1 MNVFALGAS
10 KNIGYFAA
18 IRLLSARSLIF
29 YNDLHAETLSDKG
42 ATVTFLLR
50 NTSVF
55 DADESIQPFVRS
67 GKARLVKGDALNI
80 DDVARGWAE
89 AQAASEA
96 QHVDVLLFSVGQSS
110 PRFIS
115 PPHNADPVAG
125 GVPESFHWRKG
136 AQIKPANLCSACLL
150 NVVRT
155 LPANQRTP
163 GAQPRCVVVT
173 STGITKGSHDGLPLA
188 MKGLYSYLLDGP
200 HVDKFGME
208 RLLAHCAGAPFARDA
223 YRADLLPPRWQALD
237 GVPAPG
243 ALPTVLVVRPAW
255 LTDGPAKADEPAQKR
270 AAPYKVQRGDDA
282 KLGWTISRRDVAHF
296 IVERGLANWDEWQ
309 GQVVSLSY

>member
-18 IRLLSARSLIF
+18 IRLL
-29 YNDLHAETLSDKG
+29 NKG

-55 DADESIQPFVRS
+55 DADETIQPFVRS
-67 GKARLVKGDALNI
+67 GKARLVKGDALSI
-80 DDVARGWAE
+80 EDVARGWSE

-96 QHVDVLLFSVGQSS
+96 QHVDILMFSV
-110 PRFIS
+110 
-115 PPHNADPVAG
+115 G

-136 AQIKPANLCSACLL
+136 VQLKHPNLCSASLL

-155 LPANQRTP
+155 LPSNQRAP
-163 GAQPRCVVVT
+163 GAQPQFVVVT
-173 STGITKGSHDGLPLA
+173 STGITKASHDGLPFA
-188 MKGLYSYLLDGP
+188 MKGIYSYLLEGP

-208 RLLAHCAGAPFARDA
+208 RLLAHCTGAPFDRDA
-223 YRADLLPPRWQALD
+223 YRTDLLPDGWQTLD
-237 GVPAPG
+237 GVPPHG
-243 ALPTVLVVRPAW
+243 ALKNILIVRPAW
-255 LTDGPAKADEPAQKR
+255 LTDGPAKADEPKDKG
-270 AAPYKVQRGDDA
+270 APYKIQKGDNA
-282 KLGWTISRRDVAHF
+282 KLGWTISRKDVAHF
-296 IVERGLANWDEWQ
+296 IVERGLASWDEWQ